1 MRERPG
7 QNRSGGGDLGRNR
20 ARPKPPG
27 DGKWTSS
34 CKSSV
39 GAAALGGL
47 SSGTGRGPVR
57 GFYAGEGLCPGLSAG
72 SPASLG
78 KRAGTEARP
87 YRRYDRCK
95 VPVPTLILRNKCVN
109 RHGQKNGPQPASP
122 VLIPPQTRRIAAEQ
136 EKFLAYRHS
145 LNFHPQAGNKKDTGL
160 SPHFPSRYRREPN
173 RAVRGGKRRNSHRSA
188 VFGGAG
194 NGTKVGISELVREA
208 GLEPARP

>member
-1 MRERPG
+1 M
-7 QNRSGGGDLGRNR
+7 GRNR

-34 CKSSV
+34 FKSSV
-39 GAAALGGL
+39 GAAAPGGL
-47 SSGTGRGPVR
+47 SSGTGRDPVR

-136 EKFLAYRHS
+136 EKFLAYQHS

-160 SPHFPSRYRREPN
+160 SPYPRPDTAANPTERFAAESEEIPTAVQFSAEPETERRWEFLSWCARRDLNPH
-173 RAVRGGKRRNSHRSA
+173 VRKGH
-188 VFGGAG
+188 
-194 NGTKVGISELVREA
+194 
-208 GLEPARP
+208 

>member
-1 MRERPG
+1 MILPKLQLNQIVILYEPYNERVRRGGRMRERPG

-72 SPASLG
+72 SLASLG
-78 KRAGTEARP
+78 KRAGTKARP
-87 YRRYDRCK
+87 CRRYCR
-95 VPVPTLILRNKCVN
+95 V
-109 RHGQKNGPQPASP
+109 
-122 VLIPPQTRRIAAEQ
+122 
-136 EKFLAYRHS
+136 
-145 LNFHPQAGNKKDTGL
+145 
-160 SPHFPSRYRREPN
+160 
-173 RAVRGGKRRNSHRSA
+173 RRNPFPPDKMHERSGP
-188 VFGGAG
+188 GGLPPLTFPDAFYI
-194 NGTKVGISELVREA
+194 ISLCKFVPRGPA
-208 GLEPARP
+208 GLKTGYRKKGSV

>member
-1 MRERPG
+1 MYEPYNERVRRGGRMRERPG

-78 KRAGTEARP
+78 KRAGTKARP

-109 RHGQKNGPQPASP
+109 RHGQKIQASAR
-122 VLIPPQTRRIAAEQ
+122 VARSYTAA
-136 EKFLAYRHS
+136 
-145 LNFHPQAGNKKDTGL
+145 D
-160 SPHFPSRYRREPN
+160 PSN
-173 RAVRGGKRRNSHRSA
+173 RGGTGKIP
-188 VFGGAG
+188 
-194 NGTKVGISELVREA
+194 GI
-208 GLEPARP
+208 PA